1 MLLPGRL
8 SFHVSFHSFV
18 YEDETGAA
26 RVTDDDLRRL
36 LFSIAY
42 RMVGTVSD
50 AEDLVQEAFLRLH
63 REQQEGVEIES
74 PKAFLTTVITRLSID
89 HLRSARVRREEY
101 VGEWLPEP
109 LLVDPAPGPADHAE
123 MSDTLSLAFLVLLES
138 LSPLERAVFL
148 LHDVFGYSFAEI
160 AAVVDKSE
168 DNCRQIASRSRR
180 AVEAGQPRF
189 DPSAEER
196 QRVAERFF
204 AALTGEASDIAELLS
219 EDVVLH
225 GDGGGKAPAIARALH
240 GAHRVSRTFA
250 NWVKQGVRV
259 GATIDAAIVNGQPG
273 AIFRTESGEVVSV
286 LMLKVTDGRI
296 SEIFSIVNPDK
307 LQHVGKTADLVA
319 LMRLRGDSSQA

>member
-1 MLLPGRL
+1 
-8 SFHVSFHSFV
+8 
-18 YEDETGAA
+18 
-26 RVTDDDLRRL
+26 VTDDLRRL

-63 REQQEGVEIES
+63 REEQEGTKIES

-89 HLRSARVRREEY
+89 HMRSARVRREEY

-109 LLVDPAPGPADHAE
+109 LLADPDPGPADHAE

-160 AAVVDKSE
+160 GEVVERSE
-168 DNCRQIASRSRR
+168 ENCRQIASRARR
-180 AVEAGQPRF
+180 AIDAAKPRF
-189 DPSAEER
+189 DPSEAER
-196 QRVAERFF
+196 RRVAERFF
-204 AALTGEASDIAELLS
+204 EALRGDASDIAALLS

-225 GDGGGKAPAIARALH
+225 GDGGGKAPALARPLH
-240 GAHRVSRTFA
+240 GADRVSRAFA
-250 NWVKQGVRV
+250 NWAKAGARV
-259 GATIDAAIVNGQPG
+259 GATMDYTVVNGQPG
-273 AIFRTESGEVVSV
+273 ALFLTSDGEVVSV
-286 LMLKVTDGRI
+286 MMLTVTEGRV

-307 LQHVGKTADLVA
+307 LQHLGTVADVNA
-319 LMRLRGDSSQA
+319 LLRLRGGSGSA